1 MEETKKLGAFEITPI
16 TEDNEIVAY
25 NIKSMSGNFELKVDK
40 TTALGI
46 VLGLDYQGV
55 EDNIDFWIHMIYQ
68 LTQIVPDLEFVEG
81 FTRLVVAQA
90 KRWDMVKEKPEPIDD
105 VVDEADAVN
114 AVMINEIGK
123 NELNEALDNATLA
136 IDVAQEMVNNATD

>member
-114 AVMINEIGK
+114 AVMVNEIGK